1 MPICLPTFAGV
12 AQPASSGGTPFTNE
26 FSVSLDGT
34 NDYMTTDNSVFNFY
48 NTGGSISAWI
58 KPSSVTGTGTDAF
71 KNRSIINK
79 GNVYLSLN
87 VDESG
92 YPVLYFYD
100 GAVREV
106 VATTQVST
114 SSWMHICATWSTTGS
129 SIYVNGTSEA
139 TSSETPA
146 NITSGQT
153 GATVYM
159 GRTPTA
165 WDYFGGLIDEL
176 AVFNTELSSSNVST
190 IYNSGVPSDISALS
204 PVNWWR
210 MGDNDGGTGN
220 TITDQGSGGN
230 NTTLFNGPTFSTSVP
245 EYVFNQYSVDF
256 DATNDEMTFD
266 GTSMTGLS
274 SFSISMWLYQRSTTD
289 GVIFGNF
296 GAGISQGW
304 MFYGYGTT
312 SIKFYS
318 SNGSYVSFGTIPQTL
333 NSWQHIVGVNDN
345 GSGSLYLNGSLNA
358 TSTGLATN
366 FSSTYNNGELGQIV
380 NGLIDEVSTF
390 NTALSSADVTA
401 MYNSGVPNDLTQA
414 ASYNTDRTANLVNY
428 WRMGDNDG
436 GTGTTITDQGSGSDD
451 GTLVNGPTFSST
463 VPS

>member
-1 MPICLPTFAGV
+1 MNKKISALTALGTTPAVGDIIPITDVSDTTGSAQGTTKKVTVANLVAAAPQGDLLASNNLSDVANAGTSRTNLGLGTAATTASTDYASAFYNIVTKTGNYTLTNAENGKVIFCNSSSRIDITVPSGLTSGFNCRVVQGGAGRVLFVTSGTTINGYTSGSDAPNAVIGQHGV
-12 AQPASSGGTPFTNE
+12 ADLVPT
-26 FSVSLDGT
+26 GT
-34 NDYMTTDNSVFNFY
+34 NIYSLHGD
-48 NTGGSISAWI
+48 
-58 KPSSVTGTGTDAF
+58 
-71 KNRSIINK
+71 IN
-79 GNVYLSLN
+79 YLSL
-87 VDESG
+87 
-92 YPVLYFYD
+92 F
-100 GAVREV
+100 
-106 VATTQVST
+106 
-114 SSWMHICATWSTTGS
+114 
-129 SIYVNGTSEA
+129 
-139 TSSETPA
+139 
-146 NITSGQT
+146 
-153 GATVYM
+153 
-159 GRTPTA
+159 
-165 WDYFGGLIDEL
+165 
-176 AVFNTELSSSNVST
+176 
-190 IYNSGVPSDISALS
+190 
-204 PVNWWR
+204 
-210 MGDNDGGTGN
+210 
-220 TITDQGSGGN
+220 N
-230 NTTLFNGPTFSTSVP
+230 NTK
-245 EYVFNQYSVDF
+245 SVDF

-289 GVIFGNF
+289 GIIFGNF
-296 GAGISQGW
+296 GSGISQGW

-428 WRMGDNDG
+428 WRMGDDDG